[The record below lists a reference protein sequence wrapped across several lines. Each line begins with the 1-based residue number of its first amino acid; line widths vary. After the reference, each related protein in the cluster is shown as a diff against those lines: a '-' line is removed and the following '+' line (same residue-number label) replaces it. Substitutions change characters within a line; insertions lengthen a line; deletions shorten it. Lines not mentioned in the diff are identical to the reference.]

1 MNTDKTLES
10 SQHDVSYVLRICA
23 VAALGGFLFGYDTA
37 VISGAVDSLREYFAL
52 SPAETGWAVSNVVLG
67 CVVGALGAGWIAGR
81 LGRKKALVLA
91 ALLFTVSAIGSA
103 LVDSFAWFVIYR
115 MIGGLAVGLAS
126 TVSPMYMSEVSP
138 KHMRG
143 RALGMQ
149 AFAIVA
155 GQVVVFY
162 VNYEIAKGATE
173 AWLVEYGWRWM
184 LGSEVIPCLLFCL
197 FVFSIPESPRWQAMV
212 GQDGLALRTL
222 ARISN
227 ADHARHL
234 LQEIQD
240 SLHQDRQG
248 RVQKIDLREAGLA
261 LILFVGCMLAMLQQV
276 TGVNVMMYYAPMVLK
291 SITHSTESAL
301 FQTIWIGVMQLVG
314 TFVGVWLIDRVG
326 RLPLIRI
333 GTVGAIAGLLV
344 TSYALYTQQAGYLAL
359 FGMLLFMVLYALSWG
374 IGTWVLISEIFPNRL
389 RSLGMS
395 MAVCSMWIANF
406 LVSQSFPMINEH
418 PVLME
423 QFHGA
428 FPMWVFAGC
437 CVFCYWFVA
446 RFVPE
451 TRGVSLEKMEQT
463 MLAKLKRQAVA
474 PKRTPRCVPARPD
487 PMKAGSA
494 LTPVLPQPDI
504 Q

>member
-1 MNTDKTLES
+1 MNDKTVATQ
-10 SQHDVSYVLRICA
+10 QHDVSYVLRICA
-23 VAALGGFLFGYDTA
+23 VAALGGILFGYDTA
-37 VISGAVDSLREYFAL
+37 VISGAVDALREYFSL
-52 SPAETGWAVSNVVLG
+52 SPAETGWAVSNVVVG
-67 CVVGALGAGWIAGR
+67 CIVGALGAGWVAGR

-91 ALLFTVSAIGSA
+91 AILFTVSAIGSA
-103 LVDSFAWFVIYR
+103 LVDSFVWFVIYR

-138 KHMRG
+138 KNMRG

-149 AFAIVA
+149 QMAIVL

-162 VNYEIAKGATE
+162 VNYRIAAGAAHE
-173 AWLVEYGWRWM
+173 WLVEYGWRWM

-212 GQDGLALRTL
+212 GQDQRALKTL
-222 ARISN
+222 TRISN
-227 ADHARHL
+227 AEHARHL
-234 LQEIQD
+234 LAEIKD
-240 SLHQDRQG
+240 SLQEDHQG
-248 RVQKIDLREAGLA
+248 RAQKLNLRETGLT
-261 LILFVGCMLAMLQQV
+261 LILFVGCMVAMLQQV

-291 SITHSTESAL
+291 SVSLSTESAL

-314 TFVGVWLIDRVG
+314 SLVGIWLIDRVG
-326 RLPLIRI
+326 RLPLMRI
-333 GTVGAIAGLLV
+333 GTLGTIVGLLV

-374 IGTWVLISEIFPNRL
+374 VGTWVLISEIFPNRM

-395 MAVCSMWIANF
+395 VAVCSMWVANF
-406 LVSQSFPMINEH
+406 LVSQSFPMLNEH
-418 PVLME
+418 PLLME

-437 CVFCYWFVA
+437 CVFCYWFVV

-451 TRGVSLEKMEQT
+451 TRGVSLENIEAV
-463 MLAKLKRQAVA
+463 MLAKLKRVSPSREERPAMHSSQA
-474 PKRTPRCVPARPD
+474 
-487 PMKAGSA
+487 
-494 LTPVLPQPDI
+494 
-504 Q
+504 